1 MNINRTHFTKH
12 WDFILLDV
20 LILQLS
26 LVLAHLIVRGM
37 EQSYINSLNLFMASL
52 MFICQILAI
61 AFTDN
66 YSGILRRGP
75 LDEAYRVIKGIIE
88 TGVTVTVAIF
98 VTRMYL
104 YVSRLETGMAFILFA
119 VLSYLVRQLV
129 KSALRRS
136 VQKSHKLKSLIL
148 ITDRANVDSAV
159 NSLIT
164 ENIYRDFKIS
174 KILLLDGATG
184 EEKSDIPMVTAN
196 NEALRDICHEWVDE
210 AFILQPEN
218 GSYPKHIVDSLM
230 QMGITVNYMIT
241 SFTDTTLPYT
251 TVTQLG
257 SYNVLSFSRRQVSTG
272 ELIVKRIMDIV
283 GGLIGCIL
291 TILISVFIAPAIIAE
306 DGAPVIFTQKRVGRN
321 GKIFKMHKFR
331 SMYKDA
337 EERKKDL
344 EKQNKIDSGLMFK
357 MDNDPRILGSHKKDK
372 NGRPKGIGNFIRK
385 TSIDEFPQFFD
396 VLIGNMS
403 LVGTRP
409 PTVDEYNRYE
419 LQHRIRMSAKPGIT
433 GMWQVSGRSDITDF
447 DEVVRLDTEYID
459 NWSLYLDI
467 KIILKT
473 IGVVIKG
480 KGAS

>member
-26 LVLAHLIVRGM
+26 LVLAHLIVRGV
-37 EQSYINSLNLFMASL
+37 EHNYINDLNLFMAGL
-52 MFICQILAI
+52 MFVCQVLAI

-75 LDEAYRVIKGIIE
+75 LDEAYRVIKGLIE

-98 VTRMYL
+98 LTRMYL
-104 YVSRLETGMAFILFA
+104 YVSRLETGTAFLLFA
-119 VLSYLVRQLV
+119 VLSYLTRQLV
-129 KSALRRS
+129 KSGLRRS
-136 VQKSHKLKSLIL
+136 AQKSNKLKQLIL
-148 ITDRANVDSAV
+148 ITDTENAGKAID
-159 NSLIT
+159 SLIT
-164 ENIYRDFKIS
+164 ENVYRDFRIS
-174 KILLLDGATG
+174 KILLLDGNKGEDIKGIPAT
-184 EEKSDIPMVTAN
+184 SATDD
-196 NEALRDICHEWVDE
+196 ALRYICHEWVDE
-210 AFILQPEN
+210 AFILQPESGN
-218 GSYPKHIVDSLM
+218 YPKHIVDSLM

-272 ELIVKRIMDIV
+272 ELIVKRIMDIL

-291 TILISVFIAPAIIAE
+291 TLILTIFIAPAIWAE
-306 DGAPVIFTQKRVGRN
+306 DKGPVFFTQKRVGRN

-337 EERKKDL
+337 EQRKKDL
-344 EKQNKIDSGLMFK
+344 EKQNKIGSGLMFK
-357 MDNDPRILGSHKKDK
+357 MDDDPRILGSHKKDK
-372 NGRPKGIGNFIRK
+372 NGKPKGIGNFIRR

-473 IGVVIKG
+473 IGVVLKG

>member
-1 MNINRTHFTKH
+1 M
-12 WDFILLDV
+12 
-20 LILQLS
+20 
-26 LVLAHLIVRGM
+26 
-37 EQSYINSLNLFMASL
+37 
-52 MFICQILAI
+52 
-61 AFTDN
+61 
-66 YSGILRRGP
+66 
-75 LDEAYRVIKGIIE
+75 
-88 TGVTVTVAIF
+88 
-98 VTRMYL
+98 
-104 YVSRLETGMAFILFA
+104 
-119 VLSYLVRQLV
+119 
-129 KSALRRS
+129 
-136 VQKSHKLKSLIL
+136 
-148 ITDRANVDSAV
+148 
-159 NSLIT
+159 
-164 ENIYRDFKIS
+164 
-174 KILLLDGATG
+174 
-184 EEKSDIPMVTAN
+184 
-196 NEALRDICHEWVDE
+196 DE
-210 AFILQPEN
+210 AFILQPESGN
-218 GSYPKHIVDSLM
+218 YPKHIVDSLM

-272 ELIVKRIMDIV
+272 ELIVKRIMDIL

-291 TILISVFIAPAIIAE
+291 TLILTIFIAPAIWAE
-306 DGAPVIFTQKRVGRN
+306 DKGPVFFTQKRVGRN

-337 EERKKDL
+337 EQRKKDL
-344 EKQNKIDSGLMFK
+344 EKQNKIGSGLMFK
-357 MDNDPRILGSHKKDK
+357 MDDDPRILGSHKKDK
-372 NGRPKGIGNFIRK
+372 NGKPKGIGNFIRR

-473 IGVVIKG
+473 IGVVLKG